1 MPALKNQNHEKFAQ
15 AVANGSTGV
24 QAYKDQVSE
33 GCTTMSAMTQASR
46 LLADVKI
53 SSRVAELQ
61 KLAND
66 TLEKRLGWNKE
77 KALTYLVEVLETP
90 IGEVDQN
97 HRLAQEVT
105 RDEIGGQQ
113 GKLRQGQYP
122 EGNESSSPT
131 GERVKIKLP
140 SKADAMKQLA
150 VMCGWNE
157 PEKFTL
163 DVEVRLGGNA

>member
-1 MPALKNQNHEKFAQ
+1 MPALKNQKHEKFAQ

-90 IGEVDQN
+90 IGEVDKL
-97 HRLAQEVT
+97 HRLAQEY
-105 RDEIGGQQ
+105 RDTEDG
-113 GKLRQGQYP
+113 
-122 EGNESSSPT
+122 T
-131 GERVKIKLP
+131 TIKLP

-150 VMCGWNE
+150 IMCGWNE

>member
-1 MPALKNQNHEKFAQ
+1 MPALKNPKHEKFAQ

-90 IGEVDQN
+90 IGEVDKL
-97 HRLAQEVT
+97 HRLAQEY
-105 RDEIGGQQ
+105 RDTEDG
-113 GKLRQGQYP
+113 
-122 EGNESSSPT
+122 T
-131 GERVKIKLP
+131 TIKLP

-163 DVEVRLGGNA
+163 DVEVKLGGNA

>member
-1 MPALKNQNHEKFAQ
+1 MPALKNQKHEKFAQ

-90 IGEVDQN
+90 IGEVDKL
-97 HRLAQEVT
+97 HRLAQEY
-105 RDEIGGQQ
+105 RDTEDG
-113 GKLRQGQYP
+113 
-122 EGNESSSPT
+122 T
-131 GERVKIKLP
+131 TIKLP

-157 PEKFTL
+157 PEQ
-163 DVEVRLGGNA
+163 VRHSIIVQIGGTNDHSPD

>member
-1 MPALKNQNHEKFAQ
+1 MPALKNVKYEKFAQ
-15 AVANGSTGV
+15 AIANGSTGV
-24 QAYKDQVSE
+24 QAYKDEVSE
-33 GCTTMSAMTQASR
+33 GCTTKTAMEAASR
-46 LLADVKI
+46 ILADCKV
-53 SSRVAELQ
+53 SARVAELQ

-90 IGEVDQN
+90 VGEVDKL
-97 HRLAQEVT
+97 HRLAQEY
-105 RDEIGGQQ
+105 RDTEDCSQ
-113 GKLRQGQYP
+113 
-122 EGNESSSPT
+122 
-131 GERVKIKLP
+131 IKLP
-140 SKADAMKQLA
+140 SKADALKQLA

>member
-1 MPALKNQNHEKFAQ
+1 MPALKNARHERFAQ

-24 QAYKDQVSE
+24 QAYRDEVSSD
-33 GCTTMSAMTQASR
+33 CTTISAMTQASR

-77 KALTYLVEVLETP
+77 KALSYLVEVLETP
-90 IGEVDQN
+90 IGEVSKD
-97 HRLAQEVT
+97 HRLAQEY
-105 RDEIGGQQ
+105 RDTEDCSQ
-113 GKLRQGQYP
+113 
-122 EGNESSSPT
+122 
-131 GERVKIKLP
+131 VKLP

-157 PEKFTL
+157 PEQHKL
-163 DVEVRLGGNA
+163 EVEVRLGGNA

>member
-1 MPALKNQNHEKFAQ
+1 MPALKNQKHEKFAQ

-90 IGEVDQN
+90 IGEVDKL
-97 HRLAQEVT
+97 HRLAQEY
-105 RDEIGGQQ
+105 RDTEDG
-113 GKLRQGQYP
+113 
-122 EGNESSSPT
+122 T
-131 GERVKIKLP
+131 TIKLP

-157 PEKFTL
+157 PEQ
-163 DVEVRLGGNA
+163 VRHNIIVQIGGTNDHSPD

>member
-1 MPALKNQNHEKFAQ
+1 MPALKNQKHEKFAQ

-90 IGEVDQN
+90 IGEVDKL
-97 HRLAQEVT
+97 HRLAQEY
-105 RDEIGGQQ
+105 RDTEDG
-113 GKLRQGQYP
+113 
-122 EGNESSSPT
+122 T
-131 GERVKIKLP
+131 TIKLP
-140 SKADAMKQLA
+140 SKADALKQLA

-163 DVEVRLGGNA
+163 DVEVKLGGNA

>member
-1 MPALKNQNHEKFAQ
+1 MPALKNVKHEKFAQ
-15 AVANGSTGV
+15 AIANGSTGV
-24 QAYKDQVSE
+24 QAYKDEVSE
-33 GCTTMSAMTQASR
+33 GCTTISAMTQASR

-90 IGEVDQN
+90 IGEVSKA
-97 HRLAQEVT
+97 HRLAQEYCDTEDRSQV
-105 RDEIGGQQ
+105 
-113 GKLRQGQYP
+113 
-122 EGNESSSPT
+122 
-131 GERVKIKLP
+131 KLP
-140 SKADAMKQLA
+140 SKADALKQLA

>member
-1 MPALKNQNHEKFAQ
+1 MPALKNQKHEKFAQ

-90 IGEVDQN
+90 IGEVDKL
-97 HRLAQEVT
+97 HRLAQEY
-105 RDEIGGQQ
+105 RDTEDG
-113 GKLRQGQYP
+113 
-122 EGNESSSPT
+122 T
-131 GERVKIKLP
+131 TIKLP

>member
-1 MPALKNQNHEKFAQ
+1 MPALKNQKHEKFAR

-24 QAYKDQVSE
+24 QAYRDQVSE
-33 GCTTMSAMTQASR
+33 GCTTKTAMEAASR
-46 LLADVKI
+46 ILADCKV
-53 SSRVAELQ
+53 SARVAELQ

-90 IGEVDQN
+90 VGEVGKL
-97 HRLAQEVT
+97 HRLAQEYCDT
-105 RDEIGGQQ
+105 EDRSQ
-113 GKLRQGQYP
+113 
-122 EGNESSSPT
+122 
-131 GERVKIKLP
+131 IKLP
-140 SKADAMKQLA
+140 SKADALKQLA